1 MAGPTTEVLAGVGLL
16 GRGFALLARR
26 PRLFLLGALAVFAAV
41 MWLLAVRRLRA
52 RLVL

>member
-1 MAGPTTEVLAGVGLL
+1 VFGLQPL
-16 GRGFALLARR
+16 TDLTHVAALT
-26 PRLFLLGALAVFAAV
+26 VFAGV